1 MDDGRWM
8 PDATRPHRTTRDAMR
23 ETTRGRFNAPTRS
36 PVAVAVAVA
45 ARALSPVPRV
55 AVRRFASRN
64 ATTS

>member
-1 MDDGRWM
+1 MDAGRALTGRC
-8 PDATRPHRTTRDAMR
+8 DDAMR
-23 ETTRGRFNAPTRS
+23 ETTRGRFDAPTRS

-64 ATTS
+64 STTS